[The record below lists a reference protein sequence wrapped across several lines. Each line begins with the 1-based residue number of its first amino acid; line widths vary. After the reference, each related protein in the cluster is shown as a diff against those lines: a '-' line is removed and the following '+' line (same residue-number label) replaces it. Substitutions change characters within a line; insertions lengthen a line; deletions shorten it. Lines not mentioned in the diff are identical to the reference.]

1 MVEQLIGD
9 ISHGPNYLIGRRGRS
24 KKRKESP
31 PNISKLKE
39 EMADEM
45 NKKIQHCL
53 AFAITK
59 LAADN
64 PNLKV
69 NVEELFAAMPFDVSN
84 DELQDD
90 SNSSDSNEAETS
102 KGD

>member
-24 KKRKESP
+24 KKRKEP
-31 PNISKLKE
+31 PPHISKLKE

-45 NKKIQHCL
+45 NKPIQHCL

-69 NVEELFAAMPFDVSN
+69 NVEELCAAMSFGVCKDQ
-84 DELQDD
+84 LQDD
-90 SNSSDSNEAETS
+90 SNSSDSNETEVS